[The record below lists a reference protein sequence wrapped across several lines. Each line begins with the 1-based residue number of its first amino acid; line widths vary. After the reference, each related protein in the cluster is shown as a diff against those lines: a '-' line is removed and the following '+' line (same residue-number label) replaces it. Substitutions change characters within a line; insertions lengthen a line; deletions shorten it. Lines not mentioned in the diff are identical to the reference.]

1 MPNILIAIFGLSASA
16 FYWVLIKKISTLI
29 EEKKQISFFTISALT
44 LTCIYI
50 LFFVLGFSELF
61 IFASIVTLLLIPI
74 FLTDALF
81 YLIPDIL
88 SIPSIA
94 IILIYQIYRKAPLTD
109 LGLAALIAGGF
120 FLLQYLVSSG
130 RWIGSG
136 DIRLGILMG
145 LALGV
150 RGTLV
155 ALFLA
160 YIVGAIIALVFIS
173 LRKKELSS
181 KIQFGTLLTSATYF
195 SLLYGQQ
202 LSGYYLNLLGY

>member
-1 MPNILIAIFGLSASA
+1 MPHILIAIFGLSASA
-16 FYWVLIKKISTLI
+16 LYWVLIKKIGTLV
-29 EEKKQISFFTISALT
+29 EEKKQISFFTISVLT
-44 LTCIYI
+44 LTCIYF
-50 LFFVLGFSELF
+50 LFFVLGFSESF
-61 IFASIVTLLLIPI
+61 VFASVVTLLLIPI

-88 SIPSIA
+88 SIPSIT

-136 DIRLGILMG
+136 DIRLGVIMG

-150 RGTLV
+150 QKTLV
-155 ALFLA
+155 ALFFA
-160 YIVGAIIALVFIS
+160 YIGGAVVALILIAF
-173 LRKKELSS
+173 KKKALTS
-181 KIQFGTLLTSATYF
+181 KVQFGTLLTVATFF
-195 SLLYGQQ
+195 SLLFGQKIA
-202 LSGYYLNLLGY
+202 SAYLHIIQ

>member
-1 MPNILIAIFGLSASA
+1 MHHILIIIISLCASA
-16 FYWVLIKKISTLI
+16 LYFLLIKKIGALI
-29 EEKKQISFFTISALT
+29 EEKKQVSMYALSATT

-50 LFFVLGFSELF
+50 LYTAFGFSESF
-61 IFASIVTLLLIPI
+61 FFAATVTLLLIPI

-81 YLIPDIL
+81 YLIPDAIT
-88 SIPSIA
+88 IPA
-94 IILIYQIYRKAPLTD
+94 ITIIFTYQIFRGSDLTD

-120 FLLQYLVSSG
+120 FLLQYLASSG

-136 DIRLGILMG
+136 DIRIGILMG

-150 RGTLV
+150 RGTLI

-160 YIVGAIIALVFIS
+160 YIGGAIIALILIS
-173 LRKKELSS
+173 LKRKDLSS

-202 LSGYYLNLLGY
+202 LSRFYLNLLKY